1 MIKDRLK
8 NKKGF
13 VEVNLSVLLSDDM
26 LIDTFYN
33 NFHPIS
39 SIQSDRYGC
48 VKFLCLSS
56 YFDDVT
62 EGNYIPVYEV
72 FFETHNN
79 NHSVKEVCK
88 L

>member
-13 VEVNLSVLLSDDM
+13 IDVNLNVLLSDDM

-39 SIQSDRYGC
+39 SIQ
-48 VKFLCLSS
+48 
-56 YFDDVT
+56 
-62 EGNYIPVYEV
+62 
-72 FFETHNN
+72 
-79 NHSVKEVCK
+79 
-88 L
+88 